1 MIFGRIPKP
10 EKHIFICLQN
20 RPPLHPRGSC
30 ASKGAAAVYEAFA
43 RQLESEKLFGRFAL
57 TNCGCLGPCMKGA
70 TAMVYPDGVM
80 YAGLSPEDVPAIIEQ
95 HLKGGKPVAEKLIS
109 PDIWG

>member
-1 MIFGRIPKP
+1 
-10 EKHIFICLQN
+10 
-20 RPPLHPRGSC
+20 
-30 ASKGAAAVYEAFA
+30 
-43 RQLESEKLFGRFAL
+43 
-57 TNCGCLGPCMKGA
+57 
-70 TAMVYPDGVM
+70 MVYPDGVM